1 MSLIKLK
8 ENSENTDTEEL
19 LPRVGE
25 AGRGLNGTKLCK
37 KYYEN
42 SLLMQTT
49 DFSVNFI
56 YKDKQTNYILISE
69 GRLIRAQD
77 GSF

>member
-1 MSLIKLK
+1 LK

-19 LPRVGE
+19 LPRV
-25 AGRGLNGTKLCK
+25 GRGLNGTKLCK

-49 DFSVNFI
+49 DYSGNFV
-56 YKDKQTNYILISE
+56 YKDKQTNYILFSE
-69 GRLIRAQD
+69 GRLIRVQD
-77 GSF
+77 SSF